1 MAEYSDMND
10 HTRQFMIDI
19 YVIGECFSSS
29 REIVLHI

>member
-10 HTRQFMIDI
+10 HTGQFIIDI
-19 YVIGECFSSS
+19 YVIAECFSSS